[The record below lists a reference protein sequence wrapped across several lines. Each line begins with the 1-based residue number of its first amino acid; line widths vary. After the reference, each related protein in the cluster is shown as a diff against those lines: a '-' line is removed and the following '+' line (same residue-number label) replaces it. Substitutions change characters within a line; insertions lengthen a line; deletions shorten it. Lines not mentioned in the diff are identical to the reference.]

1 MRGHAVRR
9 HHINAWNHR
18 GRHRAHAAEAGRPR
32 FRPACHHTSG
42 AALGICGAAIHRWIR
57 NRFEPDEW
65 AGWVVATMFASVII
79 PAVVVSIGGGWAFVV
94 EIIRLGNEH
103 VGNRARIEGLRAHVI
118 AVLGIGFAAVWI
130 GSGLAALRK
139 RAERNGRSDWMKL

>member
-1 MRGHAVRR
+1 
-9 HHINAWNHR
+9 
-18 GRHRAHAAEAGRPR
+18 
-32 FRPACHHTSG
+32 
-42 AALGICGAAIHRWIR
+42 
-57 NRFEPDEW
+57 
-65 AGWVVATMFASVII
+65 MFASVII